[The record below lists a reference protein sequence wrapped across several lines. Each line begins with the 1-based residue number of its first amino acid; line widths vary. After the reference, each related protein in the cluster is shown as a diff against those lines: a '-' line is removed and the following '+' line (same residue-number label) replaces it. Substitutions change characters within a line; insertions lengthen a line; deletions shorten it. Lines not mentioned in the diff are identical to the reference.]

1 MNALD
6 VVLNRL
12 KKLVHCIYI
21 IRNDIDTM
29 NYLLSIKTENG
40 FFYGGS
46 IKAASVDDADE
57 AAFIIYKKL
66 KLDGFNNIIDIEAID
81 YFNFK
86 NSLPIQT
93 SKDLQYY
100 SAYYRIDLDE
110 DLTIDSIDR
119 MIYYFETIEHYE
131 KCAKLLKKKSK
142 IIYENNY
149 N

>member
-1 MNALD
+1 
-6 VVLNRL
+6 
-12 KKLVHCIYI
+12 
-21 IRNDIDTM
+21 M
-29 NYLLSIKTENG
+29 NYLLSVKTENG

-66 KLDGFNNIIDIEAID
+66 ILDGFNNIIDIEAID

-100 SAYYRIDLDE
+100 SAYYRIDVDE
-110 DLTIDSIDR
+110 DLTIDFIDR
-119 MIYYFETIEHYE
+119 MISYFETIEHYE
-131 KCAKLLKKKSK
+131 KCAKLLKKK
-142 IIYENNY
+142 NNQLLHTDF
-149 N
+149 